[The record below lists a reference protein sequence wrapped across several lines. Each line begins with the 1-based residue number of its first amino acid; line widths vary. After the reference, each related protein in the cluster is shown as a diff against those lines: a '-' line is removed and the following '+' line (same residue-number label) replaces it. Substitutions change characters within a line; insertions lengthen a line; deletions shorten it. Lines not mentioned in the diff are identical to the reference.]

1 MLELH
6 GLVSDVRG
14 REVVR
19 GSIALDKNS
28 PESSGRALAA
38 DLRTRGASSLLIEL
52 RNSGQLIP
60 PQPE

>member
-1 MLELH
+1 
-6 GLVSDVRG
+6 VSDVRG

-19 GSIALDKNS
+19 GSIALDEES